1 MKPIIP
7 FALLGALLAVGAAD
21 AAVTDPVGYIT
32 VSIVGAGET
41 YISPTLVEPDV
52 FSAASSVTPSG
63 GSVITFTP
71 TSGVPAGL
79 DNSYVLE
86 IKSSGWWATVVSS
99 DAALGTITVNSP
111 FPASLPAST
120 QVAVRKHSTLATFM
134 GNNAPGLTTFNG
146 VDPSDEVQILDA
158 SAVPQSVTTFGYV
171 SGPDLADPLYPNGAW
186 FNLAASAVDN
196 NFVIEP
202 GTAIRIKRVGA
213 TTLSFVVDGEV
224 KTTPTQV
231 DLFSNF
237 NWVGT
242 GIAALG
248 TLNSNAFNSQ
258 LIQFDGVN
266 PNYDELQIL
275 RPNQNG
281 SPFAAILDGVT
292 PTSTTMFDLANSV
305 DAGTEPFKE
314 GTGVII
320 NRIGNPASV
329 ITLPGSTVAP

>member
-32 VSIVGAGET
+32 VNIVGNGET

-79 DNSYVLE
+79 NGSYVLE

-111 FPASLPAST
+111 FPGSLPANT
-120 QVAVRKHSTLATFM
+120 TVAVRKHSTLETFM
-134 GNNAPGLTTFNG
+134 GQNAPGFLTFDGIN
-146 VDPSDEVQILDA
+146 PSDEVQILNA
-158 SAVPQSVTTFGYV
+158 GGLPQGVDSYGYI
-171 SGPDLADPLYPNGAW
+171 SGVDLGDPLYPNGAW
-186 FNLAASAVDN
+186 WDVVNSAVAN
-196 NFVIEP
+196 NTIIEP
-202 GTAIRIKRVGA
+202 GSAVRIKRVGA
-213 TTLSFVVDGEV
+213 TPLSFTVDGEV

-231 DLFSNF
+231 DLFTNF

-242 GIAALG
+242 PLAAGG
-248 TLNSNAFNSQ
+248 TLDGMTFNSQ
-258 LIQFDGVN
+258 LIQFDGIS
-266 PNYDELQIL
+266 PNYDELQFL
-275 RPNQNG
+275 RPNQG
-281 SPFAAILDGVT
+281 TSPFASVLDGVT
-292 PTSTTMFDLANSV
+292 PTSASMFDLVNSV
-305 DAGTEPFKE
+305 FAPTEPFKE

-320 NRIGNPASV
+320 LRIGSPMSV
-329 ITLPGSTVAP
+329 ITLPGTTVAP

>member
-32 VSIVGAGET
+32 VNIVANGET

-79 DNSYVLE
+79 NGSYVLE

-111 FPASLPAST
+111 FPGSLPAAT
-120 QVAVRKHSTLATFM
+120 AVAVRKHSTLGTFL
-134 GNNAPGLTTFNG
+134 GENAPGLITFDG
-146 VDPSDEVQILDA
+146 VSPSDEVQVLDA
-158 SAVPQSVTTFGYV
+158 AGSPQSVTSFGYV
-171 SGPDLADPLYPNGAW
+171 SGANLGDPLYPNGAW
-186 FNLAASAVDN
+186 FNLGTSAVDN

-202 GTAIRIKRVGA
+202 GSAIRVKRVGA
-213 TTLSFVVDGEV
+213 TALSFTVDGEV

-242 GIAALG
+242 PLATGG
-248 TLNSNAFNSQ
+248 TLDGMAFNTQ
-258 LIQFDGVN
+258 LIQFDGVS

-275 RPNQNG
+275 RPNQTAV
-281 SPFAAILDGVT
+281 PFASALDGVT
-292 PTSTTMFDLANSV
+292 PTSASMFNLADSV
-305 DAGTEPFKE
+305 FAPTEPIAE
-314 GTGVII
+314 GTGVVI

-329 ITLPGSTVAP
+329 ITLAGSVVAP